1 MAMYFRTKLR
11 EKSEPM
17 KEKIKES
24 YLTLAKS
31 QGKRPASMLALADA
45 LAVAERELYAHYASV
60 GAIERELL
68 LDSFTQTTDRL
79 AAEAVY
85 ADYSTREKL
94 LAIAYTWLEV
104 LKEERSLWLIIMEG
118 GQRTQ
123 PLDGAEKAF
132 EQFAKN
138 ILNEG
143 ISRQE
148 IAERL
153 WISDYNANL
162 LWLQYAQVIVFW
174 LRDESDNFEKTDTF
188 VEKSLNF
195 LLDLLQPNFF
205 DSGFSWLKF
214 RIQG

>member
-1 MAMYFRTKLR
+1 
-11 EKSEPM
+11 M

-31 QGKRPASMLALADA
+31 QGKRPASMLALANA

-60 GAIERELL
+60 GAIERDLL

-132 EQFAKN
+132 EQFAKH

-162 LWLQYAQVIVFW
+162 LWWQYAQVIVFW

-214 RIQG
+214 RAQA